1 MKRIL
6 PMILCLMLLAPSFAL
21 AEAQAAKP
29 VILVVSFGTSYNDSR
44 EATIGAIEKLA
55 QESFPDYEVRRAFTS
70 QTIIDKLKSRDGLE
84 IDNVEQAMDRL
95 VKDGV
100 QDVVIQPTHVMNG
113 KEYDQ
118 MTAAI
123 APYRD
128 KFASFKVG
136 VPLLT
141 ASKDYKELVEEIAAE
156 LPKTKDG
163 EAIVF
168 MGHGSDHYAESAYA
182 TMDYVFKDMG
192 YKNVFV
198 GTVEG
203 YPDLETVMRHVAD
216 FGATKV
222 TLLPLMI
229 VAGDHANNDMAGDE
243 EGSWKMAFKSAGYE
257 VEPIIK
263 GLGEYKGVQ
272 EHFVRHIQDAI
283 NGGAAEEEG

>member
-182 TMDYVFKDMG
+182 AMDYVFKDMG